1 MYRSG
6 DKVNLCCFVES
17 LDLTMIMSPVP
28 FKLVW
33 IYLVLFC
40 QYCCPYLVTLLKG
53 RHYCPLMERNGSV
66 SQGQMILQR
75 LYHQNLSNYCEL
87 EGGFVRMLIY
97 VETYQGISGNDE
109 VYNTLI

>member
-1 MYRSG
+1 
-6 DKVNLCCFVES
+6 
-17 LDLTMIMSPVP
+17 
-28 FKLVW
+28 
-33 IYLVLFC
+33 
-40 QYCCPYLVTLLKG
+40 
-53 RHYCPLMERNGSV
+53 MERNGSV